1 MVKEVKEY
9 MFKWLR
15 MGRSICK
22 KVEDRKDVYIPWLRN
37 IKRDMFN
44 GEG

>member
-1 MVKEVKEY
+1 MVKDGKEVY
-9 MFKWLR
+9 VQM
-15 MGRSICK
+15 
-22 KVEDRKDVYIPWLRN
+22 VEDRKEVYIPWLRN